1 MKKQSIQEQSIQ
13 EQSIQEQSIIDNW
26 EDWESNESIAINQIS
41 QLNQI
46 KILEERRLQ
55 EESDNK
61 LTNALFSS
69 QTANIDTNIFLSE
82 TNVKPINVKPMII
95 KKQTQKESE
104 LDKLNLSVKLKEK
117 KLFIK
122 RITETFGDYEL
133 DKWEHLGCNIE
144 DKYI

>member
-1 MKKQSIQEQSIQ
+1 MQKQSIQ
-13 EQSIQEQSIIDNW
+13 DNW
-26 EDWESNESIAINQIS
+26 EDWESNEDITI
-41 QLNQI
+41 NQI

-55 EESDNK
+55 EEADNK

-69 QTANIDTNIFLSE
+69 QTENMDTNMFLSE
-82 TNVKPINVKPMII
+82 SNVTPIKPKPII
-95 KKQTQKESE
+95 KNPTQKDTE
-104 LDKLNLSVKLKEK
+104 LAKLNLSVKLKEK
-117 KLFIK
+117 KIFIK